1 MKKKIGILKNLRNTT
16 ALTFMGVVLVYS
28 AVTTSTA
35 QATTSSA
42 TFNVTASISS
52 SCTFT
57 TQALGFGTYNGT
69 TAVTATATIAPTCT
83 PNTAYSFNLS
93 ETSDSAAGYYYLA
106 NGGTSST
113 NAANMVYFKVGSE
126 NTVATPITSAA
137 SPSLAGTGNGALQS
151 VSFYGVIP
159 AQSGKNTGSYSRT
172 LTWVITYS

>member
-16 ALTFMGVVLVYS
+16 ALTFMGVVIVYS
-28 AVTTSTA
+28 AVATTSA

-52 SCTFT
+52 SCSFT
-57 TQALGFGTYNGT
+57 TQALGFGVYNGT
-69 TAVTATATIAPTCT
+69 TSVTATATIAPNCT
-83 PNTAYSFNLS
+83 LATAYSFNLS

-106 NGGTSST
+106 NGGTSTT

-126 NTVATPITSAA
+126 NTVASPITSNA
-137 SPSLAGTGNGALQS
+137 SPSIAGTGTGAAQT
-151 VSFYGVIP
+151 VTFYGVIP
-159 AQSGKNTGSYSRT
+159 AQTGKSTGSYSRT